1 MASIIIHIKTRY
13 GVVEVESSKP
23 RDEAHIDILDYM
35 EAIDEPEVQKWVK
48 EQMAVEGIDER
59 LTTSRS
65 TNWIL

>member
-1 MASIIIHIKTRY
+1 
-13 GVVEVESSKP
+13 VEVESSKP